1 METPDFSSY
10 SLLIAEDN
18 EQNYRF
24 FEVAL
29 KATGINMLRASNGAE
44 AVNMCRKH
52 HFDLVL
58 MDAMMPEITGFEAT
72 RQIKSKFPA
81 LPVIML
87 TAYANPS
94 SIREAVSAGC
104 NDYMAKPITKNI
116 LYSYIHKWLI
126 GASAS

>member
-24 FEVAL
+24 FELAL
-29 KATGINMLRASNGAE
+29 KATGLKLKRATTGTE
-44 AVNMCRKH
+44 AISLCQQH

-58 MDAMMPEITGFEAT
+58 MDAMMPELTGFEAT
-72 RQIKSKFPA
+72 KKIKTAFPA

-87 TAYANPS
+87 TAYANSS

-126 GASAS
+126 GTKAS

>member
-44 AVNMCRKH
+44 AINMCRKH

-126 GASAS
+126 GTSAS